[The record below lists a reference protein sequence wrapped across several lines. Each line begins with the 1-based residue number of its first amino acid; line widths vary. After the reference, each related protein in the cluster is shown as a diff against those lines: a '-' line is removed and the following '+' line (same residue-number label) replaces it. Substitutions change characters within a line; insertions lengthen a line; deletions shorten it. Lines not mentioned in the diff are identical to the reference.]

1 MKIAIIG
8 GIGSGKS
15 EVLDVANSLR
25 LHTLSADYINAELLG
40 SPDYFYGIKD
50 AFPNA
55 VEGATINK
63 RILANI
69 IFSDTEARLKLNK
82 IAHPMILQRI
92 REDKTDPIVVEMP
105 LIIESGAKDMF
116 DEVILV
122 HTPMLKRLKRLKA
135 RGLSVKDSIKRIKAQ
150 VSERELRK
158 IATAVIDNSGD
169 MDSLRRQA
177 KAVFEMILT
186 K

>member
-15 EVLDVANSLR
+15 EVLKVAKSLR
-25 LHTLSADYINAELLG
+25 LHTLSADDINAELSG
-40 SPDYFYGIKD
+40 SPDYIYGIKN

-55 VEGATINK
+55 VEGTAINK
-63 RILANI
+63 RILADI
-69 IFSDTEARLKLNK
+69 IFSDAEARLKLNE

-105 LIIESGAKDMF
+105 LIIESGARDMF

-135 RGLSVKDSIKRIKAQ
+135 RGLSVKDAIKRIKAQ
-150 VSERELRK
+150 VSERELCK